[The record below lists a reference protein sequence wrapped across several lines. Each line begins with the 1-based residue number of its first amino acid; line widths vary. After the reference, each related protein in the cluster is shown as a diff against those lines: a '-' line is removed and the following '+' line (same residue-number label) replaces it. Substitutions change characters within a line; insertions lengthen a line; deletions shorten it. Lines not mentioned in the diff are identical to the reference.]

1 MKFKVSVI
9 KKNQILT
16 WSVIIM
22 LLIAGFLNYQSD
34 PKRNYDIEVTNMM
47 DENLGDAILV
57 DSNNLVTN
65 TEDLLAD
72 VSSKNLKYTSDE
84 FFSENRIMRN
94 NQYAEQI
101 ETYENILKDTN
112 ISDEQKRFAS
122 EEIKRI
128 NDEKNA
134 ISISE
139 NLIKLKGIEEA
150 VILVNKDSV
159 NVIALDENLDEAK
172 VAKIQNIIQNEL
184 KVDIKNIHISE
195 LKSNDSGD

>member
-172 VAKIQNIIQNEL
+172 VAKIQNIIQNKL